1 MFSELT
7 DASKSCGSKKNI
19 INAYHKAMTN
29 NKKRIGFAVFSLIFF
44 LSCLA
49 KAGDLPLETVMKTGH
64 ADAICALGYSRD
76 GRFVVTA
83 SNDRTAKLWE
93 TRTGREVQT
102 FKGHSSGVTSVSISA
117 DAKFIVTGSS
127 DGSAKLWDTVTG
139 REVKAFGSSDAYK
152 GSMSFDSYL
161 DSVNGVSLSPDG
173 KYVVTGTN
181 NGMKLWDVR
190 TGRILRSLSGS
201 MILSVSFS
209 PDSRYVL
216 TAGDQSTAR
225 LLDVST
231 GKEVRIFTSPYNPKP
246 GSKPESDSGYI
257 YAAIF
262 SPDGKYVV
270 TSGYGAAVMWDVRT
284 GREIRTFQGHSD
296 MIRSVVFSLDGR
308 YLATGSG
315 DKTVKVWEVA
325 TGRKIVSFKEPT
337 HVVKSVG
344 LSPDGKYAVTG
355 NEYGTVRFY
364 DVSTGRVIWAS
375 GRGDNKV
382 FFVRFSPDG
391 SHLAV
396 STKKVSQ
403 IWNVNKGKM
412 IRTIDTRSCV
422 STDFSPN
429 GRLIAVA
436 DGQTATLY
444 DIDSGKRILNF
455 IGHSGAIRS
464 VAFSSHGSYLVTA
477 SEDKTARVWEVAT
490 GRLLRSL
497 TGHSGAVTSAKFS
510 PDGRYIAT
518 GSSDWHSKLWDIKT
532 GRELAEYIN
541 FFGDVYSL
549 DFGPRGVYVITGGR
563 SGIALLDVKTWSVLR
578 TFTGHAHSFGVSSI
592 RFSANGRY
600 VLTGSG
606 DATARLWDLST
617 GKEVRTF
624 RGHSDGVS
632 AVDFSPCGRFV
643 VTGSWD
649 GTAKLWNVGS
659 GNESA
664 TLFSVGKEDW
674 AVKTREGFFEF
685 SEGANRHV
693 YFVYGLDIIETEQ
706 FFEDFYRPG
715 LLAEILSGKEFK
727 LSKIDVRNRI
737 KESPP
742 PTVEIVSPST
752 DQRFSTREIQIVMK
766 VTDNG
771 GGIDETKLL
780 LNEKRISDIT
790 RGIQVLSKD
799 NSITKTYN
807 VVLVKGDNHLVAS
820 AFSKRRVE
828 SKGYSLHI
836 FYEGQSKEADSYIF
850 VIGIDKYK
858 NSKYDLNYAK
868 ADAISVANR
877 IYNKSTQLFKDVFL
891 YNIYNQEATSE
902 RIRSTFETIISKA
915 KPEDVFTFF
924 YAGHGVV
931 LPDEKGDEQF
941 YLVPTEVTSLFD
953 EEKIHKHGI
962 SGKHMAKYS
971 KDLAAQKQ
979 LIIMDACQSGSL
991 SDAFAL
997 RGASEEKALAQL
1009 ARSAG
1014 IHLLASTTSQQYA
1027 SEFKELGHGVFSYV
1041 LLKALDGYADGSPK
1055 DGKITVNELKAYLD
1069 DQVPEVT
1076 ARYKGEAQYPVI
1088 HSKGQDFP
1096 VILR

>member
-1 MFSELT
+1 MLQKIV
-7 DASKSCGSKKNI
+7 DLKK
-19 INAYHKAMTN
+19 AYHKAMTHN
-29 NKKRIGFAVFSLIFF
+29 QKRIAFAVFSLIFF

-49 KAGDLPLETVMKTGH
+49 TAGDLPLETVMKTGH
-64 ADAICALGYSRD
+64 ADSIRALRFSRD

-83 SNDRTAKLWE
+83 SSDRTAKLWE
-93 TRTGREVQT
+93 TRTGREVRI
-102 FKGHSSGVTSVSISA
+102 FKGHSSGVNSVDFSP
-117 DAKFIVTGSS
+117 DGKFIVTGSN
-127 DGSAKLWDTVTG
+127 DGSAKLWDAVTG
-139 REVKAFGSSDAYK
+139 REVKAFGSPDSYQ
-152 GSMSFDSYL
+152 GSMSFDSYMA
-161 DSVNGVSLSPDG
+161 SVNGVSLSPDG
-173 KYVVTGTN
+173 KYVVTGTFD
-181 NGMKLWDVR
+181 GVKLWDVR
-190 TGRILRSLSGS
+190 TGRILRSFSGS
-201 MILSVSFS
+201 MILSVRFS

-216 TAGDQSTAR
+216 TAGAHRTAR
-225 LLDVST
+225 LLDVRT
-231 GKEVRIFTSPYNPKP
+231 GKEVRTFTPSSNLRPSSKP
-246 GSKPESDSGYI
+246 GSDSGFI
-257 YAAIF
+257 YSAIF
-262 SPDGKYVV
+262 SPDGRYVV
-270 TSGYGAAVMWDVRT
+270 TSGYGAASLWDVQT

-296 MIRSVVFSLDGR
+296 MIRSVGFSLDGR
-308 YLATGSG
+308 YLATGG
-315 DKTVKVWEVA
+315 EDKTVKVWDVA
-325 TGRKIVSFKEPT
+325 TGRKIVSFRDST
-337 HVVKSVG
+337 HAVRAVG

-364 DVSTGRVIWAS
+364 DVSTGHVIWAS

-396 STKKVSQ
+396 STKKVLQ
-403 IWNVNKGKM
+403 IWNVKKGKM
-412 IRTIDTRSCV
+412 IRTIDTRSSV
-422 STDFSPN
+422 STAFSPN
-429 GRLIAVA
+429 GRFIAVA
-436 DGQTATLY
+436 DGQRATLY
-444 DIDSGKRILNF
+444 DIASGKGILNF
-455 IGHSGAIRS
+455 IGHSGAIWS
-464 VAFSSHGSYLVTA
+464 VAFSPNGIYLVTA
-477 SEDKTARVWEVAT
+477 SEDKTAKVWEVAT
-490 GRLLRSL
+490 GRPLRSL
-497 TGHSGAVTSAKFS
+497 TGHSADVNSAKFS

-518 GSSDWHSKLWDIKT
+518 GSSDWHSKLWDIRS
-532 GRELAEYIN
+532 GRELADYY
-541 FFGDVYSL
+541 FPVGDVYSV
-549 DFGPRGVYVITGGR
+549 DFGPRGLYVITGGR
-563 SGIALLDVKTWSVLR
+563 SGATLLDVTTWRAIR
-578 TFTGHAHSFGVSSI
+578 TFTGHAHSYGVSSV
-592 RFSANGRY
+592 RFSADGSY
-600 VLTGSG
+600 ILTGSA

-624 RGHSDGVS
+624 RGHSDRVS
-632 AVDFSPCGRFV
+632 AVDSSPCGRFM

-649 GTAKLWNVGS
+649 GTAKLWEVGS

-664 TLFSVGKEDW
+664 TLFSVGKADW

-693 YFVYGLDIIETEQ
+693 YFVYGFDIIEIEQ
-706 FFEDFYRPG
+706 FFEDFYRPS
-715 LLAEILSGKEFK
+715 LLAEVLSGKELK
-727 LSKIDVRNRI
+727 LPKIDVRDRI
-737 KESPP
+737 KKSPP

-752 DQRFSTREIQIVMK
+752 GQRFSTRTIQIIMK
-766 VTDNG
+766 VKDNG

-780 LNEKRISDIT
+780 LNEKRISDTT
-790 RGIQVLSKD
+790 RGIKVLSKD
-799 NSITKTYN
+799 NFITKTYN
-807 VVLVKGDNHLVAS
+807 VVLVKGDNHFVAS

-828 SKGYSLHI
+828 SKGYSLHV
-836 FYEGQSKEADSYIF
+836 FYEGQSKEADFYIF

-858 NSKYDLNYAK
+858 NSRYDLNYAK
-868 ADAISVANR
+868 ADAISVAKR

-891 YNIYNQEATSE
+891 YKIYNQEATSA
-902 RIRSTFETIISKA
+902 RIRSTFETIILKA

-941 YLVPTEVTSLFD
+941 YLVPTEVTGLFD

-962 SGKHMAKYS
+962 SGKHIAKYS

-997 RGASEEKALAQL
+997 RGAAEEKALAQL
-1009 ARSAG
+1009 ARSTG

-1041 LLKALDGYADGSPK
+1041 LLKALDGHADGSPK

-1069 DQVPEVT
+1069 DQVPEIT

>member
-1 MFSELT
+1 MPLQ
-7 DASKSCGSKKNI
+7 KNVDLNKNF
-19 INAYHKAMTN
+19 INAYHEAMTHN
-29 NKKRIGFAVFSLIFF
+29 QKRIYFSVFSVIFF

-49 KAGDLPLETVMKTGH
+49 RAGDLTLETVMKTGH
-64 ADAICALGYSRD
+64 ADAVRALCYSRD

-83 SNDRTAKLWE
+83 SSDRTAKLWE
-93 TRTGREVQT
+93 TKTGRVVRT
-102 FKGHSSGVTSVSISA
+102 FKGHSSGVNSVDFSP
-117 DAKFIVTGSS
+117 DGRFIVTGSS

-139 REVKAFGSSDAYK
+139 REVKAFGSSDSYQ

-161 DSVNGVSLSPDG
+161 ASVNSVDFSPDG
-173 KYVVTGTN
+173 KYVVTGTFD
-181 NGMKLWDVR
+181 GIKLWDVR

-201 MILSVSFS
+201 MVLSVSFS

-216 TAGDQSTAR
+216 TAGADRTAR
-225 LLDVST
+225 LLDIRT
-231 GKEVRIFTSPYNPKP
+231 GKQVRTFTPSSYLRS

-257 YAAIF
+257 YSAIF
-262 SPDGKYVV
+262 SPDGRYIV
-270 TSGYGAAVMWDVRT
+270 TSGYGAASLWDIQSA
-284 GREIRTFQGHSD
+284 REIRTFQGHSD
-296 MIRSVVFSLDGR
+296 MIRSVGFSRDGK
-308 YLATGSG
+308 YLATGSE
-315 DKTVKVWEVA
+315 DKTVKVWDVS
-325 TGRKIVSFKEPT
+325 TGRKIVYFKDSL
-337 HVVKSVG
+337 HAVRAVG

-364 DVSTGRVIWAS
+364 NISTGRIIWAS

-382 FFVRFSPDG
+382 YFVRFSPDG

-396 STKKVSQ
+396 STKKVLQ
-403 IWNVNKGKM
+403 IWNVKKGKM
-412 IRTIDTRSCV
+412 IQTIDTHSSV
-422 STDFSPN
+422 SVAFSPN
-429 GRLIAVA
+429 GRLIAVG
-436 DGQTATLY
+436 DGRSAMLY
-444 DIDSGKRILNF
+444 HIASGREIRSF
-455 IGHSGAIRS
+455 IGHTGAIRS

-477 SEDKTARVWEVAT
+477 SQDKTAKVWEVST
-490 GRLLRSL
+490 GRVLRNL
-497 TGHSGAVTSAKFS
+497 TGHSADVNSAKFS

-518 GSSDWHSKLWDIKT
+518 GSSDWHSKLWDIRA
-532 GRELAEYIN
+532 GRELADYY
-541 FFGDVYSL
+541 FPFGDVYSL
-549 DFGPRGVYVITGGR
+549 DFDPRGVYVITGGR
-563 SGIALLDVKTWSVLR
+563 SGATLLDVRTWKAIR
-578 TFTGHAHSFGVSSI
+578 TFTGHAHSYGVSSV
-592 RFSANGRY
+592 RFSPDGRY

-606 DATARLWDLST
+606 DATARLWDLSA
-617 GKEVRTF
+617 GNKVRTF
-624 RGHSDGVS
+624 RGHSDRVS
-632 AVDFSPCGRFV
+632 AVDFSPCGRYMA
-643 VTGSWD
+643 TGSWD
-649 GTAKLWNVGS
+649 GSAKLWKVGS

-664 TLFSVGKEDW
+664 TLFSVGKADW
-674 AVKTREGFFEF
+674 AVKTRHGFFEF

-693 YFVYGLDIIETEQ
+693 YFVYGLDIIDIEQ

-715 LLAEILSGKEFK
+715 LLAEVLSGKE
-727 LSKIDVRNRI
+727 LNLPKIDVRDRI

-752 DQRFSTREIQIVMK
+752 GQRFSTKTIQIILK

-780 LNEKRISDIT
+780 LNEKRVSDTT
-790 RGIQVLSKD
+790 RGIQVLSQN

-807 VVLVKGDNHLVAS
+807 VVLVKGYNHLVAS

-828 SKGYSLHI
+828 SKGYSLHV
-836 FYEGQSKEADSYIF
+836 FYEGPSRKADAYIF

-868 ADAISVANR
+868 ADAMSVAKR
-877 IYNKSTQLFKDVFL
+877 IRNKSTQLFKNVFF
-891 YNIYNQEATSE
+891 YKIYNQEATSAK
-902 RIRSTFETIISKA
+902 IRSTFEAIISKT

-953 EEKIHKHGI
+953 EEKIHKYGI
-962 SGKHMAKYS
+962 SGQHMAKYS

-997 RGASEEKALAQL
+997 RGAAEEKALAQL
-1009 ARSAG
+1009 ARSTG
-1014 IHLLASTTSQQYA
+1014 VHLLASTTSQQYA
-1027 SEFKELGHGVFSYV
+1027 SEFKDLGHGVFSYV
-1041 LLKALDGYADGSPK
+1041 LLKALDGHADGSPK

-1076 ARYKGEAQYPVI
+1076 AMHKGEAQYPVI

-1096 VILR
+1096 VILK